1 MYLFSPGNW
10 LACIVKAC
18 AWLHVHCAQE
28 HLINK
33 NWSSSIFEDEL
44 SECVISARATRMRK
58 SIFMSKCMFLDDL
71 TAILRIKF
79 FLCVFAYLQSNVVKI
94 KTASNHY
101 YIQKLMISKITKFQA
116 NEKICFLSCNSD
128 QVIKHY
134 LLFQEKSIFVSTNG
148 MGDEVHFAW
157 YCFRY
162 QKSCRV

>member
-128 QVIKHY
+128 QVIKHTRRLKCY
-134 LLFQEKSIFVSTNG
+134 INIRIFYAKLLNIRSYKREFDRLEKT
-148 MGDEVHFAW
+148 
-157 YCFRY
+157 R
-162 QKSCRV
+162 